1 MTLRA
6 FFDLVAENPFYL
18 LVFFLLLPF
27 TAILAGWLGREEG
40 HLSPWKYL
48 YSFLVYAV
56 SVPGIFALTLNIYL
70 FLFERQSIWD
80 LNLYTQVLPVV
91 SMIATLLIIKKNVSL
106 DAVPGFDR
114 LSGLLIVIFVA
125 LCILW
130 FIDRTRI
137 LVFSYLPVSQAFL
150 IFLALL
156 FALMFGVRR
165 AFK

>member
-40 HLSPWKYL
+40 YLSPWKYL

-80 LNLYTQVLPVV
+80 LNLYTQVLPIA
-91 SMIATLLIIKKNVSL
+91 SMIATLLTIKKNVSL

-114 LSGLLIVIFVA
+114 LSGLLIVIFVT

-137 LVFSYLPVSQAFL
+137 FVFSYLPVSLAFL
-150 IFLALL
+150 IFLGLL
-156 FALMFGVRR
+156 LALMFGVRR
-165 AFK
+165 IFK